1 MHRWRPDRNGWRV
14 QPVLAV
20 VVASPLAAS
29 GSLDP
34 QGPVARSI
42 SGLWHLMLALGTAVF
57 VLVGALLVGALFRR
71 RRAETGEKATSRWLV
86 AGGVAMPAVILAI
99 VYGGTLVTMRRA
111 HPDAPPDAEV
121 VEVTGHQWWWEVEYP
136 NHGVVTANEIHV
148 PAGEPV
154 VFRVTSVDVIHSL
167 WIPSL
172 GGKMDLLPDHVNVLV
187 VEADGPG
194 EHRADCAEF
203 CGLQH
208 ARMGLLVV
216 AATEDDFAEWIEAR
230 RRPGA
235 APADSTAAR
244 GQEVFTSSGCG
255 ECHTIRGTEATGD
268 VGPDLTHFASRPRLG
283 AGVAPNTT
291 ERLTAWISDPH
302 ELKRGVDM
310 PASELSDEDLA
321 AVVAYLEGLE

>member
-1 MHRWRPDRNGWRV
+1 
-14 QPVLAV
+14 
-20 VVASPLAAS
+20 
-29 GSLDP
+29 
-34 QGPVARSI
+34 
-42 SGLWHLMLALGTAVF
+42 
-57 VLVGALLVGALFRR
+57 
-71 RRAETGEKATSRWLV
+71 
-86 AGGVAMPAVILAI
+86 
-99 VYGGTLVTMRRA
+99 
-111 HPDAPPDAEV
+111 
-121 VEVTGHQWWWEVEYP
+121 
-136 NHGVVTANEIHV
+136 
-148 PAGEPV
+148 GEPV

-321 AVVAYLEGLE
+321 AVVAYLEGLECALLRIRDLPRRRPLSTSRVPTPSW